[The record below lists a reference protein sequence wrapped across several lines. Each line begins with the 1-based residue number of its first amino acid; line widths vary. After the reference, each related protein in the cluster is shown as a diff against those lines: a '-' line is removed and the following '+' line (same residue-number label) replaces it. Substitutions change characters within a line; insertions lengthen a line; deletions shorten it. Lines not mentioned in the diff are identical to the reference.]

1 MTIEYATKS
10 DLDVI
15 SEHDEHIT
23 KEELL
28 KSISDNRVI
37 VDKEDNK
44 IIAWIRYNLFWDNMP
59 FLNMIFVLK
68 EYRNSGIGKRLAEF
82 WEREMKNKGFKMV
95 MTSTLSN
102 ENAQHFYRKLKYKD
116 AGCLLLDGEA
126 LEIIFTKKLEF

>member
-1 MTIEYATKS
+1 MTIEYANKS

-15 SEHDEHIT
+15 SEYDEHIT
-23 KEELL
+23 KKELL

-68 EYRNSGIGKRLAEF
+68 EYRNSGIGKRLIEF
-82 WEREMKNKGFKMV
+82 WEREMKNKGFNML